1 MKPEPNKALVHRNRQ
16 PTVLQLGKDGQEN
29 VQLIAT
35 RGVGYFGHPW
45 EGAVV
50 DGILISGSA
59 VPPFVDPCD

>member
-1 MKPEPNKALVHRNRQ
+1 VKPEPNKALVHRNRQ

-50 DGILISGSA
+50 DGILY
-59 VPPFVDPCD
+59 